1 MSETMELS
9 KETLET
15 IGAYV
20 KGNLPSWLREMA
32 PLDVRTVDPQL
43 LERIVRVEDS
53 LDNQLKLIERGFDQV
68 DKRFQQVEK
77 RLDQVDKRFEEQ
89 REDFISRFD
98 RVDKRFDQVDKRFEE
113 QREDFISRFDRVDK
127 RFEEVRQDMNARFQ
141 EQRDAFNAR
150 FDDISKHN
158 RRSTALQTTI
168 LSVVALLIGYA
179 TLIA

>member
-77 RLDQVDKRFEEQ
+77 RLDQVDKRFEE
-89 REDFISRFD
+89 
-98 RVDKRFDQVDKRFEE
+98 
-113 QREDFISRFDRVDK
+113 
-127 RFEEVRQDMNARFQ
+127 VRQDMNARFQ